1 MVQGN
6 PTGSPQ
12 VDQHD
17 HHQQCVRI
25 RLSRAS
31 QQVCQTRQTFHE
43 QSSFIEDTNKQT
55 DKKTKSILILLANMN
70 KDNNLNSIEFVS
82 SHANGVR
89 FYDEFVNVPITRT
102 QWMKIRDG

>member
-1 MVQGN
+1 
-6 PTGSPQ
+6 
-12 VDQHD
+12 
-17 HHQQCVRI
+17 
-25 RLSRAS
+25 
-31 QQVCQTRQTFHE
+31 
-43 QSSFIEDTNKQT
+43 
-55 DKKTKSILILLANMN
+55 MN